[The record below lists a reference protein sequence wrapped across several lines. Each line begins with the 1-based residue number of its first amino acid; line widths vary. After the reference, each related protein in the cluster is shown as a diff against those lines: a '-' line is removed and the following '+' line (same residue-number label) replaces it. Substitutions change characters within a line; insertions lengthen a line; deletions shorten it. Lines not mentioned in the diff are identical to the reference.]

1 MNVSGAGVVYSL
13 CLLMSALCAGLL
25 VRSYLR
31 SRQPLLLWS
40 ACCFSL
46 LALNNVLVVVDM
58 VVIGDAN
65 LAWARSA
72 TALLAVSVLIYGFI
86 WEVDR

>member
-1 MNVSGAGVVYSL
+1 MNLSGAGLVYSL
-13 CLLMSALCAGLL
+13 CLMMSALCAGLL

-40 ACCFSL
+40 ACCFVL

-58 VVIGDAN
+58 VLIGDMN
-65 LAWARSA
+65 LSAARQLTSLSA
-72 TALLAVSVLIYGFI
+72 IGVLIVGFI